1 MLSKWIFLG
10 DDSRRIFISKLL
22 RKPLEEISED
32 KSLILRH
39 GENLFAEKILNDEN
53 LIYTSYHVPPDTEI
67 FLPAYSTDM
76 NISEE
81 NFDNCAIFEMYPFA
95 KESTE
100 NFAVL
105 LEKEQKNYP
114 AILFVM
120 MDIVAEDEDSA
131 IGLDSVRKIY
141 LRKNRDIIIYREESD
156 LLKVLHWHKPLGSD
170 IVNLI
175 RRELKEISVRF
186 DDIYS
191 EYENFLEQEKISGSL
206 SAMMKNRIV
215 SFDSVKRQSLI
226 WMSYKVAARKV
237 LFTEKNC
244 GVQNL
249 FALYC
254 KILFD
259 SKYSLAALIWNVQA
273 ECNKLSEKLQQ
284 RFEKLLQTPKK
295 FQAFLNA
302 EETYS
307 EHMYRSLI
315 RPGGRFGEIDKVF
328 LAEYEKFLQH
338 EVRKIF
344 VAELDSHIKDLK
356 NILDER
362 RDKLS

>member
-1 MLSKWIFLG
+1 MG
-10 DDSRRIFISKLL
+10 DDSRRIFTSKLL
-22 RKPLEEISED
+22 QKPLEEIPED
-32 KSLILRH
+32 KTLILRH
-39 GENLFAEKILNDEN
+39 GENLFTEKILSEEDS
-53 LIYTSYHVPPDTEI
+53 IYSSYHVPPDTEI
-67 FLPAYSTDM
+67 FLPAYSADM
-76 NISEE
+76 SIAEE
-81 NFDNCAIFEMYPFA
+81 NFDNCAIFEMYPFG

-120 MDIVAEDEDSA
+120 MDIVAEDEDSPV
-131 IGLDSVRKIY
+131 GLDAVRKIF
-141 LRKNRDIIIYREESD
+141 LRKNRDIIIFRDDSD
-156 LLKVLHWHKPLGSD
+156 ILKVLHWHKPLGSD

-175 RRELKEISVRF
+175 RRELKEICLRF
-186 DDIYS
+186 DEIYN
-191 EYENFLEQEKISGSL
+191 EYENFLEQEKISGCL
-206 SAMMKNRIV
+206 SPAMMNKIV
-215 SFDSVKRQSLI
+215 SFDSVKRQTLI
-226 WMSYKVAARKV
+226 WRSYKFAAKKV
-237 LFTEKNC
+237 LVTEKNC
-244 GVQNL
+244 GVQSL

-254 KILFD
+254 KILFT

-273 ECNKLSEKLQQ
+273 ECEKLSAKIQKKFDE
-284 RFEKLLQTPKK
+284 LLQSPKK
-295 FQAFLNA
+295 FQAFLNT

-315 RPGGRFGEIDKVF
+315 RAGGRFGGIDKEF
-328 LAEYEKFLQH
+328 LAEYEKFLQY

-344 VAELDSHIKDLK
+344 VAEVDLHIKELK

>member
-22 RKPLEEISED
+22 QKPLEEIAED

-39 GENLFAEKILNDEN
+39 GENLFTEKILDAKN
-53 LIYTSYHVPPDTEI
+53 LIYSSYHVPPDTEI

-76 NISEE
+76 NIAEE

-114 AILFVM
+114 EILFVM
-120 MDIVAEDEDSA
+120 MDIVTEDEDSPV
-131 IGLDSVRKIY
+131 GLDWVRKIY
-141 LRKNRDIIIYREESD
+141 LRKNRDIIIYRADSD
-156 LLKVLHWHKPLGSD
+156 LLKVLHWHKPIGSD

-175 RRELKEISVRF
+175 RRELKEICRRF
-186 DDIYS
+186 DEIDV
-191 EYENFLEQEKISGSL
+191 EYENFIEQEKISGCL
-206 SAMMKNRIV
+206 SSAMKNRIV
-215 SFDSVKRQSLI
+215 SFDSVKRQSLLWI
-226 WMSYKVAARKV
+226 SYKNAAQKV

-249 FALYC
+249 FKLYC
-254 KILFD
+254 KILFN
-259 SKYSLAALIWNVQA
+259 SKYSLAALIWNMQA
-273 ECNKLSEKLQQ
+273 ECDKLSEKLQK

-307 EHMYRSLI
+307 EHMYRALI

-328 LAEYEKFLQH
+328 LAEYEKFLRQ

-344 VAELDSHIKDLK
+344 VAELDLHIKDLK
-356 NILDER
+356 NILEER